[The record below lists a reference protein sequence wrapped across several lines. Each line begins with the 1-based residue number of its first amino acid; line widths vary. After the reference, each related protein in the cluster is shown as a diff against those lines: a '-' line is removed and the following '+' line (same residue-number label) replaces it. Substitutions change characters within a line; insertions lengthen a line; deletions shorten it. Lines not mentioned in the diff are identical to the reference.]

1 MMNKIYTMTVKK
13 LLKVNKNSKLKNYNR
28 TFDTAQFLE
37 SVQLENSVSSSRA
50 LSIKVVMEFAM
61 EHRHAHGQP
70 VSPHARVILNYSRDS
85 RIIFDLSY
93 GDLHTYAK
101 RLPLCA

>member
-1 MMNKIYTMTVKK
+1 MNKIYTMTVKK

-28 TFDTAQFLE
+28 TFDKAEFLQ

-50 LSIKVVMEFAM
+50 LSIKVVIQFAM

-70 VSPHARVILNYSRDS
+70 VNPHARAYVYYSNDS

-93 GDLHTYAK
+93 GDLRKYAK